1 MLIRK
6 RLFLLLPLILAMQ
19 PAWAAFS
26 DGAVACS
33 MGQYE
38 KAYNILRSIAETTN
52 DVHTPLAEYYLGMMY
67 MNGQGVKLDYGK
79 ASEWFRKAAEK
90 SLPEAQYKL
99 GTLYF
104 NGQGVPRDY
113 ERAYAWYRVASVHN
127 HQLSKKALP
136 RAKENLSTAELKD
149 AEKLSREYIEKYGPK
164 KGDNKEPRDIN
175 KQ

>member
-6 RLFLLLPLILAMQ
+6 RFLLLLPLIIAMQ

-26 DGAVACS
+26 DGAVAYS

-52 DVHTPLAEYYLGMMY
+52 DSHTPLAEYYLGMMY
-67 MNGQGVKLDYGK
+67 MNGQGVKLDYSK
-79 ASEWFRKAAEK
+79 ASEWFRKAAENR
-90 SLPEAQYKL
+90 LPEAQYKL

-127 HQLSKKALP
+127 HQLSMKALP
-136 RAKENLSTAELKD
+136 RARQNLSATELRD
-149 AEKLSREYIEKYGPK
+149 AEKLSREYIEKYGPEK
-164 KGDNKEPRDIN
+164 ND
-175 KQ
+175 KQGATQ